1 MRFGTTNNTLRDSL
15 LTEDP
20 FAYAHLVKFERP
32 LKTDSGKSARRAK
45 DYSYITDGSVDI
57 IFNDG
62 SSDITDSVSFSISN
76 ILATSSTGIGFGS
89 LIGRNDSTSK
99 SWYKIGALRYVNN
112 ETLVTLG
119 NVNNLVESTPGGIS
133 YYGTSDR
140 SQIPDTNDV
149 ANISSDTVFIDK
161 VKFGSF
167 TNKTLEFDFVVSI
180 TFPTN
185 PLSFIADIFFSI
197 LSS

>member
-1 MRFGTTNNTLRDSL
+1 MPNNIQAISIH
-15 LTEDP
+15 
-20 FAYAHLVKFERP
+20 Y
-32 LKTDSGKSARRAK
+32 
-45 DYSYITDGSVDI
+45 
-57 IFNDG
+57 DG

-149 ANISSDTVFIDK
+149 ANISSDTVTTY
-161 VKFGSF
+161 VREPYQLSAA
-167 TNKTLEFDFVVSI
+167 I
-180 TFPTN
+180 TSNRDRVQIRGGWNRTDMSTQDGITMIQPPDDTQGYN
-185 PLSFIADIFFSI
+185 P
-197 LSS
+197 